1 MKPEL
6 PEGISH
12 LSLGQ
17 RLPSSTAAAAR
28 PTAVQDL
35 TQASDAFPPG
45 LLMDSGESR
54 HWLFLTAAEAHP
66 VRKCSGRHVCP
77 ECLRARDGMF
87 WQMDGG
93 NFQKAS
99 LMDAQGSGQQRLPAR
114 RRTWGSGG
122 SRSLLPWSVAFGC
135 CQCSTLFF
143 PVFGSF
149 RSSRIP
155 LHLRQP
161 QKRYG
166 LMVLI
171 LSHCSHETTP
181 VLPRALR
188 VRLLV
193 RVLLEKGLPRGEPSA
208 ENRVAKVQIS
218 ALSQL
223 SVA

>member
-66 VRKCSGRHVCP
+66 VRKCGGRHVCP

-114 RRTWGSGG
+114 RRTWGLG
-122 SRSLLPWSVAFGC
+122 WKQV
-135 CQCSTLFF
+135 TLTMVCW
-143 PVFGSF
+143 PLAAASAAPYSF
-149 RSSRIP
+149 
-155 LHLRQP
+155 LCL
-161 QKRYG
+161 
-166 LMVLI
+166 
-171 LSHCSHETTP
+171 
-181 VLPRALR
+181 
-188 VRLLV
+188 
-193 RVLLEKGLPRGEPSA
+193 
-208 ENRVAKVQIS
+208 
-218 ALSQL
+218 ALSGHQG
-223 SVA
+223 SPSTSASPKRGMV

>member
-6 PEGISH
+6 PEGVSH

-17 RLPSSTAAAAR
+17 RLPSSTGAAAR

-66 VRKCSGRHVCP
+66 VRKCGGRHVCP

-114 RRTWGSGG
+114 RRTWGLGWKQVTLTMVCCLW
-122 SRSLLPWSVAFGC
+122 LLPV
-135 CQCSTLFF
+135 Q
-143 PVFGSF
+143 
-149 RSSRIP
+149 
-155 LHLRQP
+155 H
-161 QKRYG
+161 
-166 LMVLI
+166 LI
-171 LSHCSHETTP
+171 LSCVWLFQVIKDPPPPPPAPKEVWSDGANLIT
-181 VLPRALR
+181 
-188 VRLLV
+188 LLT
-193 RVLLEKGLPRGEPSA
+193 
-208 ENRVAKVQIS
+208 
-218 ALSQL
+218 
-223 SVA
+223 